1 MAKYEKHLTGNFDEL
16 LELVTD
22 GVLNG
27 SMSASYENGSD
38 WTNGTVRCAVRVFER
53 YSYMGGNRVSMNVT
67 LVGND
72 RDLFF
77 SAITSGGS
85 QAVFFK
91 LNTLGEESEELR
103 VKRWEEAGGRREKS
117 RLCFISALHSFFHSK
132 TGVRSGKGCPL
143 CRLRSLKRVLTVYR
157 ELWYDFIMIKR

>member
-38 WTNGTVRCAVRVFER
+38 WTNGTVRCAVRVFKR

-72 RDLFF
+72 RDLFL

-91 LNTLGEESEELR
+91 LNTLGEESFLEKLVPIVENY
-103 VKRWEEAGGRREKS
+103 ARR
-117 RLCFISALHSFFHSK
+117 
-132 TGVRSGKGCPL
+132 
-143 CRLRSLKRVLTVYR
+143 
-157 ELWYDFIMIKR
+157 